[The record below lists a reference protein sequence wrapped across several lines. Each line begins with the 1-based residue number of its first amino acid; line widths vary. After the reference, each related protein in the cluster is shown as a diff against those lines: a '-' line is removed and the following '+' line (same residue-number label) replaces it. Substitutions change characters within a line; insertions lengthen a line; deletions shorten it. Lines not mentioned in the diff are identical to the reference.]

1 MRGIPEKLVEI
12 SPDEYIKLSD
22 EERDRILREEY
33 AKRNQIARFLVKK
46 WKNKRSSVY
55 RWLKPFGQCIPL
67 REIFRNDRELYV
79 FLVFKEEE
87 ENRKRNVKQKKPTKE
102 KDGENFV
109 NLKNVAQML
118 GISYRHARR
127 LLKQGKILAI
137 RVGKEY
143 KVISYSSPIEKRYPI
158 CREMMSSIKK
168 KLSQMSSIEKSC
180 LKKMRQGLK
189 IGDI

>member
-55 RWLKPFGQCIPL
+55 RWLKPFGQYIPL

-87 ENRKRNVKQKKPTKE
+87 ENRKRNVKRKESTKE
-102 KDGENFV
+102 KMEKDFI
-109 NLKNVAQML
+109 NLKDVAQML

-143 KVISYSSPIEKRYPI
+143 KVISYSDKKCSLSSKSRLIFIKRGF
-158 CREMMSSIKK
+158 RRGE
-168 KLSQMSSIEKSC
+168 MSSIE
-180 LKKMRQGLK
+180 
-189 IGDI
+189 